1 MAASKGF
8 WRKPSKPAPK
18 GVAARIRYLF
28 GRKDDPKKAAQ
39 ELGVT
44 PRTVKGWLSGKTKP
58 SKANAAK
65 LEQQTSAKYERAAKE
80 AAKEA
85 GQPYI
90 KGDGAGGAGGL
101 HHMRLNGPVTMMGQS
116 GRNYARPRSITHP
129 MTADQAERVSL
140 AYAAGD
146 LDMVRHVAG
155 EVLADY
161 FNTGGGYNFAPAD
174 LDFDIGSVEFS

>member
-44 PRTVKGWLSGKTKP
+44 PRTVRGWLSGKTKP

-65 LEQQTSAKYERAAKE
+65 LEQRTSAKYESKAKE
-80 AAKEA
+80 AAREA
-85 GQPYI
+85 GQPYV
-90 KGDGAGGAGGL
+90 KGEGAGGGAGL
-101 HHMRLNGPVTMMGQS
+101 HNMRLNGPVTMMGQT
-116 GRNYARPRSITHP
+116 GRNYSRPRSITHP
-129 MTADQAERVSL
+129 ITPDQAERVSL

-146 LDMVRHVAG
+146 LEMVRIVAA

-161 FNTGGGYNFAPAD
+161 FNTGGGYNFRPDD
-174 LDFDIGSVEFS
+174 LGFDIGSVEFD

>member
-18 GVAARIRYLF
+18 GVAARVRYLF
-28 GRKDDPKKAAQ
+28 GRKDDPKKVAQ
-39 ELGVT
+39 ELGVK
-44 PRTVKGWLSGKTKP
+44 PRTVKAWLSGKSKP

-65 LEQQTSAKYERAAKE
+65 LEQQTTAKYESKARE

-85 GQPYI
+85 GQPYVR
-90 KGDGAGGAGGL
+90 DGAGGAGGL
-101 HHMRLNGPVTMMGQS
+101 RNMRLTGPVTMMGQAGPNYS
-116 GRNYARPRSITHP
+116 RNRAITHP
-129 MTADQAERVSL
+129 MTDDQAERVSL

-146 LDMVRHVAG
+146 LAMVEHVAG

-161 FNTGGGYNFAPAD
+161 FNTGGGYHFAPDD
-174 LDFDIGSVEFS
+174 LGFDIGSVEFS